1 MAFTLAKIEESQA
14 EEMIIPDSVKEILS
28 NTFLKLPNL
37 KKVTFGKNVNVIE
50 NKFGFVKRNIKARIF
65 CVLFLRLYLE
75 GDARVCMDTA
85 QPIGGDGLRSK
96 FHLLHST
103 RQGSKIQE
111 KSKKIMRYVQ
121 SLAFCHAFSISAYY
135 YRKIKKGKKKKCQ
148 N

>member
-65 CVLFLRLYLE
+65 CVLFCVFIWKETLGCVWIR
-75 GDARVCMDTA
+75 
-85 QPIGGDGLRSK
+85 RS
-96 FHLLHST
+96 L
-103 RQGSKIQE
+103 
-111 KSKKIMRYVQ
+111 
-121 SLAFCHAFSISAYY
+121 
-135 YRKIKKGKKKKCQ
+135 
-148 N
+148 